1 MLYPQNN
8 AFRQFIDL
16 SGFWDFRFAHDG
28 DEWSGGFTG
37 GQPIAVPASWN
48 EIFADDRDNLGPAFY
63 QTRFALPWGWSD
75 KRICL
80 RFGSVGY
87 LAQVW
92 LNGEYLGGH
101 EGGHLPF
108 TFDITDKARAEANLL
123 VVRVDGRMQP
133 NHVPPGNVTQRD
145 PLDMFSEHR
154 RYPDTTYDFYPF
166 CGIQRPVLLCAV
178 PHDGIED
185 ITVTTD
191 IEGSTGV
198 VRVQTRISGEGQ
210 AALRGQGAA
219 FNAPISNGSAEL
231 RVANAQLWGIGQP
244 NLYELTIEQTDG
256 ATVTDRYTLD
266 VGIRTVRVVGDQLL
280 LNGVPVYL
288 RGFGRHEDS
297 VINGRGYQPAMMI
310 KDYSLMQWIGA
321 NSFRTSHYPYSEQQM
336 KLADQ
341 LGVLIIDEI
350 PAVGLY
356 FRAEGLERRL
366 ALCQQQLNE
375 LMARDKNHPSVIMWS
390 IANEPHSHREGHQ
403 AFFRALY
410 DQAKAYDSTRPV
422 TLVSHIGLNETSF
435 EFLDV
440 ICYNRYR
447 GWYQQ
452 PGQIAEGVAALAKE
466 LDALHARY
474 RKPIILS
481 EFGADAV
488 PGMHSYPAEMFSEE
502 YQVEYLERHLH
513 MLRTRPY
520 MIGEHVW
527 NMCDFKTPQSIRRVA
542 GLNFKGVFTRDRRP
556 KMAAFKLRELWNGK
570 ARESANGVITM
581 SVSTGAGE
589 ASV

>member
-8 AFRQFIDL
+8 AFRQSIDL
-16 SGFWDFRFAHDG
+16 SGVWDFRFASDA
-28 DEWSGGFTG
+28 DDWSSGFTG
-37 GQPIAVPASWN
+37 AQPIAVPASWN

-63 QTRFALPWGWSD
+63 QTRFALPWGWAD
-75 KRICL
+75 RRVCL

-87 LAQVW
+87 LARVW
-92 LNGEYLGGH
+92 LNGEYLGEH

-108 TFDITDKARAEANLL
+108 TFDVSDRVQAEANLL

-133 NHVPPGNVTQRD
+133 DHVPPGNVTPRD

-154 RYPDTTYDFYPF
+154 RFPDTTYDFYPF
-166 CGIQRPVLLCAV
+166 CGIQRPVLLYAV
-178 PHDGIED
+178 PRDGIED
-185 ITVTTD
+185 ITVMTD
-191 IEGSTGV
+191 IDGSTGII
-198 VRVQTRISGEGQ
+198 RVQTRMNGSGHVMLRGHG
-210 AALRGQGAA
+210 AALDAT
-219 FNAPISNGSAEL
+219 ISNGSAEL
-231 RVANAQLWGIGQP
+231 RVPNAQLWNIGQP
-244 NLYELTIEQTDG
+244 NLYQLTVEQTDD
-256 ATVTDRYTLD
+256 ATVIDSYTLD
-266 VGIRTVRVVGDQLL
+266 IGIRTVRVAGDQLL
-280 LNGVPVYL
+280 LNGEPVYL

-297 VINGRGYQPAMMI
+297 AVNGRGYQPAVMI
-310 KDYSLMQWIGA
+310 KDYSLMGWIGA

-336 KLADQ
+336 QLADR

-356 FRAEGLERRL
+356 FHAEGLDRRL

-375 LMARDKNHPSVIMWS
+375 LMTRDKNHPSVIMWS
-390 IANEPHSHREGHQ
+390 IANEPHSHRDGHH

-410 DQAKAYDSTRPV
+410 DQVKAFDSTRPV
-422 TLVSHIGLNETSF
+422 TLVSHIGLHETSF

-440 ICYNRYR
+440 VCYNRYR

-452 PGQIAEGVAALAKE
+452 PGQIAEGVAALAQE
-466 LDALHARY
+466 LDDIYARY

-488 PGMHSYPAEMFSEE
+488 AGMHSYPPEMFSEE
-502 YQVEYLERHLH
+502 YQVEYLEQHIH
-513 MLRTRPY
+513 MLRTRSY

-556 KMAAFKLRELWNGK
+556 KMAAFKLRELWTGST
-570 ARESANGVITM
+570 RDRANGVVTM
-581 SVSTGAGE
+581 PIMAQAGD
-589 ASV
+589 